1 MTTPIDRRS
10 LLTVAGAAGVAAG
23 LVGATVAHA
32 ANVTPSK
39 NTAPQLPTDP
49 ESMLRTLVRIQG
61 TTGTERVTWKT
72 RIVVYAVQPTGVQPL
87 IALRGSESSWWERR
101 DERTWVRYSSTLSF
115 FEELGSNRF
124 VEEFRNPLNGY
135 VGKVPASF
143 IRHKEGE
150 FFTTNGEYFGSMK
163 RAFPQSYPEE
173 PLHPEWTLEAGFVR
187 LRAASNFPP
196 ILKQP
201 TREVATL
208 SAPVDQL
215 FDTRIAT
222 PAATVSGWN
231 IRPWEPWLGMGDAP
245 GHVIWHFDGVKLQN
259 VEQHDADYLQRA
271 RAYTPLFDRSP
282 KLDEGPS
289 FFERILT
296 RQPNRAAT

>member
-1 MTTPIDRRS
+1 MSPIDRRA
-10 LLTVAGAAGVAAG
+10 LLTATGAAGIALATRAA
-23 LVGATVAHA
+23 
-32 ANVTPSK
+32 
-39 NTAPQLPTDP
+39 TADAVSNAPRKLPTDP
-49 ESMLRTLVRIQG
+49 VEKLRTMVRIQG
-61 TTGTERVTWKT
+61 TSGAERVTWKT
-72 RIVVYAVQPTGVQPL
+72 RIVVYAVQPGGVQPL

-101 DERTWVRYSSTLSF
+101 NERTWVRYSSTLSF
-115 FEELGSNRF
+115 FEALDTGRF

-150 FFTTNGEYFGSMK
+150 YFTTMGEYFGSMK
-163 RAFPQSYPEE
+163 RAFPQTYPDE
-173 PLHPEWTLEAGFVR
+173 PLNPEWTLDAGFVR

-208 SAPVDQL
+208 CAPADAL
-215 FDTRIAT
+215 FDPLIAT
-222 PAATVSGWN
+222 PSATVSGWN

-245 GHVIWHFDGVKLQN
+245 GHVIWHFDGVKLQH
-259 VEQHDADYLQRA
+259 VEQLDADYLKRA
-271 RAYTPLFDRSP
+271 RAFTPLFDQSP
-282 KLDEGPS
+282 QLDEGPS